1 MRSATP
7 ILNRADL
14 GLLALLTLFWGVN
27 WPVMKFA
34 VLDYAPL
41 AFRSLSILLG
51 IVALGFYML
60 ARGERFFVPRHERL
74 RVVQLAVGNM
84 MIWHLFAI
92 YALKFLTSGRAAI
105 LGYTMPIWALL
116 ASVLFFKDRFTWR
129 GSVGVILAL
138 SATVLLAIEEFSS
151 LVGQP
156 LGLGLMMVAAV
167 GWGLGTAMMKHL
179 HVSISNAALT
189 FWMML
194 VTSIAVVLSSLLLE
208 HDAYRWPNT
217 GQWLTIIYN
226 AIIVFGFCHIA
237 WFRLAR
243 KLPPVA
249 SSLSIMLIP
258 PIGLFTGAWTLN
270 ETIGPFDIAA
280 LVLILLSMAVVLLP
294 RRRTEPASVSTE
306 PQ

>member
-1 MRSATP
+1 M
-7 ILNRADL
+7 LNRADL

-34 VLDYAPL
+34 VLDYPPL

-51 IVALGFYML
+51 ILAVGCYMH
-60 ARGERFFVPRHERL
+60 ARGERFFVPRHERF
-74 RVVQLAVGNM
+74 RVAQLAVGNM

-92 YALKFLTSGRAAI
+92 YAIKFLTSGRAAI

-129 GSVGVILAL
+129 GSLGVVLAL

-179 HVSISNAALT
+179 HVSVSNAALT

-194 VTSIAVVLSSLLLE
+194 ITSIAVVLSSLLLE
-208 HDAYRWPNT
+208 HDAYSWPNT

-258 PIGLFTGAWTLN
+258 PLGVFTGAWALN

-294 RRRTEPASVSTE
+294 QRRAEPTSVSTE